1 MKTLLLV
8 LLLVLPGLNSFAIG
22 WADWQRDT
30 PYGNYMYD
38 AGGGT
43 RLVFRKTHQEVSIAT
58 WYFYKGY
65 TVGCLGK
72 DKYFIADERTA
83 TLTPFDG
90 RQDWETA
97 RHRLGLKPTWTRW
110 YQDDW
115 CFLDDLP
122 LIMLLTFYI
131 SVPVLIVLAVIA
143 YRAVV
148 RERLNPPKPCTLV
161 ITSVALLLLVQYYL
175 ETHPVSV

>member
-1 MKTLLLV
+1 M
-8 LLLVLPGLNSFAIG
+8 G
-22 WADWQRDT
+22 WGDWQRDT

-43 RLVFRKTHQEVSIAT
+43 RLVFRKTRREVAIAA
-58 WYFYKGY
+58 WYFYKGC
-65 TVGCLGK
+65 TIGQIGN

-83 TLTPFDG
+83 TLKEFAS

-97 RHRLGLKPTWTRW
+97 RRRLGLTPTWTRW
-110 YQDDW
+110 YRDDW

-122 LIMLLTFYI
+122 LIMLLAFYI
-131 SVPVLIVLAVIA
+131 SVPVLSVLAVIA

-148 RERLNPPKPCTLV
+148 RERLHPGKPCTL
-161 ITSVALLLLVQYYL
+161 IMTGVALLFLVQYYL
-175 ETHPVSV
+175 ETNPVSV